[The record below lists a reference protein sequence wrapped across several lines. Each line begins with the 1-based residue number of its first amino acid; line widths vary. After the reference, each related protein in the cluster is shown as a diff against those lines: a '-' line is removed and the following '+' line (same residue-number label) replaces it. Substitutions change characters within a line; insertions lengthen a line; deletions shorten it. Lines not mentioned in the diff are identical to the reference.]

1 MMILEVIELH
11 SLIALLLD
19 LLLHLFLLLSIDDL

>member
-1 MMILEVIELH
+1 MILEVIELH

-19 LLLHLFLLLSIDDL
+19 LLLCLFLLLGIDDL